1 MTQTNV
7 NELIQQ
13 IESNQIGGSIFSR
26 EDVVRILGMV
36 QVNEQPQT
44 AAIDLVTLMEDLTD
58 VIDEITSIELD
69 NGSLEFT
76 INYSNQVE
84 LESYELE
91 CTEAKESVERIIK
104 KLERNE
110 YAPEEEMEE
119 EEEDVKRTQFTI
131 PADNA

>member
-7 NELIQQ
+7 NDLIKS
-13 IESNQIGGSIFSR
+13 IETNEIGGSIFSR

-36 QVNEQPQT
+36 QVQEQPQT
-44 AAIDLVTLMEDLTD
+44 TAIDLVTLMEDLTSL
-58 VIDEITSIELD
+58 IDEITSIEVD

-76 INYSNQVE
+76 INYNNEVE

-91 CTEAKESVERIIK
+91 RDEAKEAVQRIIT

-110 YAPEEEMEE
+110 YVLGDEYSVEEEV
-119 EEEDVKRTQFTI
+119 ED
-131 PADNA
+131 AE

>member
-1 MTQTNV
+1 MKNTNV
-7 NELIQQ
+7 NDLIKS
-13 IESNQIGGSIFSR
+13 IETNEIGGSIFSR
-26 EDVVRILGMV
+26 EDVIRILGMV

-44 AAIDLVTLMEDLTD
+44 SSIDLVTLMEDLTSI
-58 VIDEITSIELD
+58 IDEITSIELD

-91 CTEAKESVERIIK
+91 RDEAKEAVERIIK

-110 YAPEEEMEE
+110 YVLEE
-119 EEEDVKRTQFTI
+119 EEVEEES
-131 PADNA
+131 DNA